1 MKMTPLREEN
11 MEMCVV
17 RIRAI
22 KMSRLE
28 GARPEIK
35 CSTKETYFRRK
46 KASQINILYFEERC
60 LEYLSRN
67 YWTESSAFQRC
78 FRVICNG

>member
-1 MKMTPLREEN
+1 MKMTPWREEN

-17 RIRAI
+17 RIRAV

-35 CSTKETYFRRK
+35 CVMEETYFSKEKKSRR
-46 KASQINILYFEERC
+46 QISCILTTLLGIFVEK
-60 LEYLSRN
+60 LF
-67 YWTESSAFQRC
+67 WTEQSAFQKDVRE
-78 FRVICNG
+78 